1 MSSSNSCAGPP
12 AASPDVAPIHDR
24 QMVVL
29 ERSNWSAWLVQTG
42 HEADL
47 LRALPAGFL
56 QVEQVR

>member
-1 MSSSNSCAGPP
+1 
-12 AASPDVAPIHDR
+12 
-24 QMVVL
+24 MVVL

>member
-1 MSSSNSCAGPP
+1 M
-12 AASPDVAPIHDR
+12 
-24 QMVVL
+24 
-29 ERSNWSAWLVQTG
+29 VQTG